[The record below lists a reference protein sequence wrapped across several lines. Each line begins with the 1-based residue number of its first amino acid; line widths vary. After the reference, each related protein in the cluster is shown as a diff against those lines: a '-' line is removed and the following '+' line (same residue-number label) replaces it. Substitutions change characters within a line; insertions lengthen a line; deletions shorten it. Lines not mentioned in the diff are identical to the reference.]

1 MEIAISSF
9 GIGVTRQKLKIKQDL
24 LIKQALGT
32 KILPILLSIGPRILG
47 VFKHML
53 QCHCTT

>member
-47 VFKHML
+47 VFEHMVP
-53 QCHCTT
+53 CHCTT